1 MILGRNPAL
10 WLALLA
16 ALLNC
21 LVIVF
26 GVQLTAE
33 QIATL
38 NAAFVAVIGFVA
50 NEKDPTTLPT
60 FATAI
65 KVRRGGGT
73 TTTTNSNTTTGS

>member
-10 WLALLA
+10 WLALVAA
-16 ALLNC
+16 ALN
-21 LVIVF
+21 VIVVVF
-26 GVQLTAE
+26 GIQLSAE

-38 NAAFVAVIGFVA
+38 NAFFVALIGFVA

-65 KVRRGGGT
+65 RVRKGGGDTSNST
-73 TTTTNSNTTTGS
+73 TATGS

>member
-16 ALLNC
+16 ALLNVV
-21 LVIVF
+21 VIVF
-26 GVQLTAE
+26 GVQLTSE

-60 FATAI
+60 FAMST
-65 KVRRGGGT
+65 KGRRAGDT
-73 TTTTNSNTTTGS
+73 SSSDKGSSS